1 MGICCC
7 AAQCQKVAQAL
18 HLDTRAKSAIGLLAV
33 VVIGVLALVIRS
45 SIVALTPESVVG
57 PAAAASEDELV
68 QIGRVTLL
76 LKHGGVGN
84 KIAHWVNAR
93 SSTAR
98 AFELH
103 DRSFAPGSD
112 ALTSEGEARVTGFAQ
127 MMIAAPALRARIL
140 VMTDEANSDL
150 AQRRAKR
157 LQSILVGSGVPVSHI
172 TASTKQVEVGA
183 TADPELILILSRP
196 TGSVSGAAPG

>member
-1 MGICCC
+1 MGVRSS
-7 AAQCQKVAQAL
+7 AAQWRRVAL
-18 HLDTRAKSAIGLLAV
+18 HLDSRAKGAIGLLV
-33 VVIGVLALVIRS
+33 VVSIGVLALLIRS

-57 PAAAASEDELV
+57 APAPASEDELV

-84 KIAHWVNAR
+84 RIAHWVNAR
-93 SSTAR
+93 SSTAQ

-127 MMIAAPALRARIL
+127 MMIAVPALRARIL
-140 VMTDEANSDL
+140 VITDEANSDL
-150 AQRRAKR
+150 AQRRAER
-157 LQSILVGSGVPVSHI
+157 LQSILVGSGVPGSHI
-172 TASTKQVEVGA
+172 TTSTKQIEVGGRA

-196 TGSVSGAAPG
+196 SGSVGGAAPG